1 MRPGLP
7 AATNAVSARQAA
19 LPDGLDAAGAS
30 RDLAG
35 FRFQRGIPHA
45 PHRLRRPKR
54 LLTVGI
60 SLIEIEGGL
69 LMKRRLGII
78 LGIVILVVLVAL
90 LFIVPAITGGETA
103 EGNWELTSA
112 VIDDVTVSDT
122 STLDFE
128 LFLLLNADGTGT
140 LTFSQGDAACT
151 WRQHGATVTVVT
163 EDREPQPFT
172 LEEDGTLTWVTED
185 MTFILSRMDDAA
197 AANAPG
203 ALGKRRGRIG
213 TRLERTAF
221 RGFGGR

>member
-19 LPDGLDAAGAS
+19 LPDGLDAAAP
-30 RDLAG
+30 AG
-35 FRFQRGIPHA
+35 ISPGSVSSAEYPMRPIG
-45 PHRLRRPKR
+45 LRRPKR

-112 VIDDVTVSDT
+112 VID
-122 STLDFE
+122 
-128 LFLLLNADGTGT
+128 
-140 LTFSQGDAACT
+140 
-151 WRQHGATVTVVT
+151 RQYRQRHVH
-163 EDREPQPFT
+163 
-172 LEEDGTLTWVTED
+172 
-185 MTFILSRMDDAA
+185 I
-197 AANAPG
+197 
-203 ALGKRRGRIG
+203 
-213 TRLERTAF
+213 RL
-221 RGFGGR
+221 